1 MRRSDKSVLLMSNDL
16 SSYKDNNLTSF
27 SGCIPPDFLNENKS
41 WRVAVDSCG
50 LDLMLKQPISS
61 KFEYQPSL
69 IQITFDNLNKALK
82 KSGSYNTDKLDLG
95 IFKNSF
101 KFFADRERYYT
112 QKSLAEDFQY
122 QAEIYK
128 KSHGKFHCVPFKYEE
143 QSGTISFGQFDH
155 NGEDSNVRISRHQG
169 VSKKEKRRKLRTYVF
184 INARFS
190 EGLNTNYKFINIRI

>member
-1 MRRSDKSVLLMSNDL
+1 MRRSEKSVLLMSNDL

-101 KFFADRERYYT
+101 KFFVDRERYYT

-128 KSHGKFHCVPFKYEE
+128 KSHGKF
-143 QSGTISFGQFDH
+143 D
-155 NGEDSNVRISRHQG
+155 
-169 VSKKEKRRKLRTYVF
+169 VF
-184 INARFS
+184 YGRPYREA
-190 EGLNTNYKFINIRI
+190 GLGRG